1 MEAFEVRR
9 PRWSLAWLA
18 SMSGHGAIVTAA
30 LLWSVRHPRPAAG
43 DRLTEF
49 EVRAP
54 ARAVSTPEPARAAAP
69 PAPGARPR
77 SVRGLDLGPA
87 APASVSY
94 EDTDFVAPN
103 AGQPDGDE
111 DWTFDGPSP
120 STLRGGSGGGAATGT
135 GAVPAQTL
143 EKPIAPLEAAYL
155 CTYQSLRGL
164 PRSLYVRGRSYKL
177 VVKMCIG
184 SDGRVEGVTLMKGA
198 ASELDA
204 QVVADMYDWRYRPRI
219 IEGKPSAFCYR
230 VNVTY
235 EVD

>member
-1 MEAFEVRR
+1 MG
-9 PRWSLAWLA
+9 
-18 SMSGHGAIVTAA
+18 GHGAIVTAA
-30 LLWSVRHPRPAAG
+30 LLLSVHQPRTAAG

-49 EVRAP
+49 DVRPP
-54 ARAVSTPEPARAAAP
+54 ARAVSTPEPARSAGP

-77 SVRGLDLGPA
+77 SVRGLNLGPA
-87 APASVSY
+87 APASISY
-94 EDTDFVAPN
+94 QDADFVAPT
-103 AGQPDGDE
+103 AGDPDGDE

-120 STLRGGSGGGAATGT
+120 STLGGGSGDGAATG
-135 GAVPAQTL
+135 ALPARTI

-184 SDGRVEGVTLMKGA
+184 SDGRVEGVSLEKGA
-198 ASELDA
+198 AAELDA
-204 QVVADMYDWRYRPRI
+204 QVVADMHHWHYRPRI
-219 IEGKPSAFCYR
+219 VGGKPSAFCYK